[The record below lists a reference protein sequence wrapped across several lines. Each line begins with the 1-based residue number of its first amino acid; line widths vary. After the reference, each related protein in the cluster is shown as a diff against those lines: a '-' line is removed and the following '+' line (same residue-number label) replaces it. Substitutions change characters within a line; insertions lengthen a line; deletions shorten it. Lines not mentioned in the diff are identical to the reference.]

1 MDEKERFIN
10 TIKKSLSGLLP
21 LHMAG
26 GVAERVAKALIQDGA
41 VFPPYK
47 PGDVVYVIYEGYVT
61 SAEVLAIYIDHD
73 GGMFDLKIR
82 EKTETVNGFCT
93 TINNDYTFDDVYR
106 TKEEAQKALEQ
117 RKEDGKNG

>member
-1 MDEKERFIN
+1 MRDRL
-10 TIKKSLSGLLP
+10 KSLIDTFFASVDIDKFYSQNQKEKLSDYLL
-21 LHMAG
+21 AN
-26 GVAERVAKALIQDGA
+26 GVIV
-41 VFPPYK
+41 PPYK
-47 PGDVVYVIYEGYVT
+47 PGDTVYVIYEGDVT

-106 TKEEAQKALEQ
+106 TKEEAEQALKGGAE
-117 RKEDGKNG
+117 E

>member
-1 MDEKERFIN
+1 MNEKERFIG
-10 TIKKSLSGLLP
+10 TIKKSLGGLLP
-21 LHMAG
+21 LYMAEG
-26 GVAERVAKALIQDGA
+26 IAERITDALIQEGA

-47 PGDVVYVIYEGYVT
+47 PGDTVYVIYEGYVT

-106 TKEEAQKALEQ
+106 TKEEAQKALAQ
-117 RKEDGKNG
+117 RKEDEGK